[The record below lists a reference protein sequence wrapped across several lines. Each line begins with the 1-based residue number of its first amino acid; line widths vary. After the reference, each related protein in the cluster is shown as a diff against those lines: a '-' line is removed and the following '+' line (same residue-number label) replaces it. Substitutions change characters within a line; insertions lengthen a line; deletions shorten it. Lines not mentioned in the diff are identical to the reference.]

1 MVHEGARYNIEI
13 TNTLRIRYEG
23 WSPRRTRQNV
33 LITDRKTGKRHHY
46 LLIGQDLGKFHP
58 IFIRVGKRHLQ
69 LDEIERATEDL
80 FARVAPV
87 CPSNGRVQCL
97 PR

>member
-13 TNTLRIRYEG
+13 VKTLRIRYEG
-23 WSPRRTRQNV
+23 WSPSRTRQNV
-33 LITDRKTGKRHHY
+33 VITDRKTGKRYQY
-46 LLIGQDLGKFHP
+46 LGIGQALGNSHP

-80 FARVAPV
+80 FPRVVRPHKWE
-87 CPSNGRVQCL
+87 VQCL

>member
-13 TNTLRIRYEG
+13 ANTSNIRYEG
-23 WSPRRTRQNV
+23 WNPSRTRQNV
-33 LITDRKTGKRHHY
+33 LITDRKTRKRYHY
-46 LLIGQDLGKFHP
+46 LLIGQNLGNFHP

-80 FARVAPV
+80 FPRVAI
-87 CPSNGRVQCL
+87 S
-97 PR
+97 